1 MAPTRS
7 PLFLSARLTLTSSSL
22 RRHRSAYLLDADRVV
37 ERGQITGVAAL
48 GDRLD
53 TAPQD
58 FARARFRQQRH
69 EMHACRPSHRSERLV
84 DHAEYF
90 ALHARAPRGGHDFP
104 RGPD

>member
-1 MAPTRS
+1 MRDGSNSFPAFFST
-7 PLFLSARLTLTSSSL
+7 RLTLTTSSL
-22 RRHRSAYLLDADRVV
+22 RRHRSAHLLDTDRVI
-37 ERGQITGVAAL
+37 ERGQIAGIAAF

-69 EMHACRPSHRSERLV
+69 EMHARWTPHRSERLV

-90 ALHARAPRGGHDFP
+90 ALHAGASRGGRDL
-104 RGPD
+104 RRV